1 MTTRNGTT
9 SRNGQHVIEQLG
21 NELDASEIAQSKRE
35 IASGHGPHYAYEK
48 WDAEKPEWRCP
59 PDCPD
64 CVHRE
69 LVRRYRAV
77 VRAPVIAR
85 GHRENRRIVGGIEH
99 LQAKLRT
106 ALARYDDKDNAAR
119 MNEYGE
125 VLPAPRSTR
134 ERIDLAAEIE
144 ALQIDIDMLIE
155 RRAAK
160 LRDAMCEAQ
169 DA

>member
-1 MTTRNGTT
+1 MTTRHGTT

-21 NELDASEIAQSKRE
+21 NELDASEIAQCKRE
-35 IASGHGPHYAYEK
+35 IATGHGPHYAYEK
-48 WDAEKPEWRCP
+48 WDAEKPGWRCP

-69 LVRRYRAV
+69 LVRRYRAA
-77 VRAPVIAR
+77 VRVSVIAR
-85 GHRENRRIVGGIEH
+85 GHRESRRIVGSIEH
-99 LQAKLRT
+99 LQARLRT
-106 ALARYDDKDNAAR
+106 ALARYEDNDNASR

-144 ALQIDIDMLIE
+144 ALQIEIDTLTE
-155 RRAAK
+155 RRASK
-160 LRDAMCEAQ
+160 LRDTVCEAQ